1 MDKNERIESK
11 RAELMESFERLPDEQ
26 LKVAVDLIGQAAFMA
41 VELEDLAELI
51 SKEGMVETY
60 TNGANQSGRKVSS
73 NAKMYS
79 TLIGKY
85 NSIVAQLMKHV
96 PAPEPKPKEKTSIE
110 IAAEREAAERRERY
124 DRQQQRTRAM
134 DEAFFAALKDGT
146 ATTNTYKEF
155 CAEWE
160 RQHAE

>member
-1 MDKNERIESK
+1 MTKDERIESK
-11 RAELMESFERLPDEQ
+11 RAELMKSFERLPAEK
-26 LKVAVDLIGQAAFMA
+26 LKVAKDLISQAAFMS
-41 VELEDLAELI
+41 VELEELAELI

-60 TNGANQSGRKVSS
+60 SNGAHQSGRKVSS
-73 NAKMYS
+73 NAKMYGVMIS
-79 TLIGKY
+79 KY

-134 DEAFFAALKDGT
+134 DEAFMAAYKGKT
-146 ATTNTYKEF
+146 ATAAEYREF
-155 CAEWE
+155 KQEWE